1 VFVLDTHVWVWTVD
15 GDTRHIGRRARQT
28 LVRAESADRIRIS
41 PVSIFEVAALCTS
54 GRLRLARPVEHWIR
68 DALNAGSVR
77 LAELTMPIAMDAG
90 TMPRT
95 ALADPMDRLL
105 VATARQ
111 LDATLLTGDARI
123 LSYARDTGN
132 ARVQDAGL

>member
-1 VFVLDTHVWVWTVD
+1 
-15 GDTRHIGRRARQT
+15 
-28 LVRAESADRIRIS
+28 
-41 PVSIFEVAALCTS
+41 
-54 GRLRLARPVEHWIR
+54 
-68 DALNAGSVR
+68 
-77 LAELTMPIAMDAG
+77 MDAG